1 MTANHTGDTGD
12 DAEAG
17 DHTEPHPVVRGGVA
31 LWTLFLGLA
40 LLMIGNGLNLAVLG
54 VRLVGEGFSV
64 RTSGYVMACY
74 FVGFLVGPGLVRT
87 WLSTVGHVRVFAGLA
102 TVASVAVLVHSVW
115 IDPVV
120 WGLMR
125 FVFGICMVGL
135 YITIESWLNDAS
147 TPGNR
152 GRTLAVYM
160 IVHMGGFAVGQLLI
174 ATGDPGGFTLFAVAS
189 ILVSLSFVP
198 MALAATT
205 DAPAI
210 RLADHVGVR
219 ALWNVAPTGLVGMA
233 LIGASTGTLFGLG
246 AVYATSAGF
255 SAGRTAAFLAAPSI
269 GALLL
274 QWPIGWLSDRFP
286 RRGVIFLVAV
296 AAAGSAI
303 ALAVT
308 PEGNVAAV
316 PLMVLLGGFSFPL
329 YSLLLSHTLDWSPP
343 GTSMGA
349 SSTLLRVN
357 GAGAVLGP
365 IVAAS
370 AMGVVGDVA
379 FFWVFVG
386 VHGLLCLYVAWRLVV
401 KEGLPLER
409 QGEFVSVPARGTDL
423 AVQLAARPLTT
434 SRALLRRKEPL

>member
-1 MTANHTGDTGD
+1 VTAPHTGDTGD
-12 DAEAG
+12 GTGAG
-17 DHTEPHPVVRGGVA
+17 DHTEPHAVVRGGVA

-40 LLMIGNGLNLAVLG
+40 LLMVGNGLNLAVLG

-74 FVGFLVGPGLVRT
+74 FVGFLVGPGLVT
-87 WLSTVGHVRVFAGLA
+87 KWLSTVGHIRVFAGLA
-102 TVASVAVLVHSVW
+102 TMASVAVLVHSVW

-125 FVFGICMVGL
+125 FVYGICIVGL

-160 IVHMGGFAVGQLLI
+160 IVHMGGLAVGQLLI
-174 ATGDPGGFTLFAVAS
+174 ATGDPAGFTLFAVAS

-198 MALAATT
+198 VSLAATT

-210 RLADHVGVR
+210 RLAEHVGVR
-219 ALWNVAPTGLVGMA
+219 SLWNVAPTGMVGMA

-246 AVYATSAGF
+246 AVYVTSAGF

-286 RRGVIFLVAV
+286 RRGVILL
-296 AAAGSAI
+296 AAGAATGSAA

-308 PEGNVAAV
+308 PEGSVMV
-316 PLMVLLGGFSFPL
+316 VLLMVLLGGFSFPL

-343 GTSMGA
+343 GTAMGA

-365 IVAAS
+365 VVAAS
-370 AMGVVGDVA
+370 AMGALGDVA
-379 FFWVFVG
+379 FFWVFAAA
-386 VHGLLCLYVAWRLVV
+386 HGLLVLYVTWRLVV
-401 KEGLPLER
+401 KEGLPLDR

-434 SRALLRRKEPL
+434 SRALLRRREPL

>member
-1 MTANHTGDTGD
+1 MTAPHTGDTGD
-12 DAEAG
+12 GTGAG
-17 DHTEPHPVVRGGVA
+17 DHTEPHAVVRGGVA

-40 LLMIGNGLNLAVLG
+40 LLMVGNGLNLAVLG

-74 FVGFLVGPGLVRT
+74 FVGFLVGPGLVT
-87 WLSTVGHVRVFAGLA
+87 KWLSTVGHIRVFAGLA
-102 TVASVAVLVHSVW
+102 TMASVAVLVHSVW

-125 FVFGICMVGL
+125 FVYGICIVGL

-160 IVHMGGFAVGQLLI
+160 IVHMGGLAVGQLLI
-174 ATGDPGGFTLFAVAS
+174 ATGDPAGFTLFAVAS

-198 MALAATT
+198 VSLAATT

-210 RLADHVGVR
+210 RLAEHVGVR
-219 ALWNVAPTGLVGMA
+219 SLWNVAPTGMVGMA

-246 AVYATSAGF
+246 AVYVTSAGF

-286 RRGVIFLVAV
+286 RRGVILL
-296 AAAGSAI
+296 AAGAATGSAA

-308 PEGNVAAV
+308 PEGSVV
-316 PLMVLLGGFSFPL
+316 VVLLMVLLGGFSFPL

-343 GTSMGA
+343 GTAMGA

-365 IVAAS
+365 VVAAS
-370 AMGVVGDVA
+370 AMGALGDVA
-379 FFWVFVG
+379 FFWVFAAA
-386 VHGLLCLYVAWRLVV
+386 HGLLVLYVTWRLVV
-401 KEGLPLER
+401 KEGLPLDR

-434 SRALLRRKEPL
+434 SRALLRRREPL